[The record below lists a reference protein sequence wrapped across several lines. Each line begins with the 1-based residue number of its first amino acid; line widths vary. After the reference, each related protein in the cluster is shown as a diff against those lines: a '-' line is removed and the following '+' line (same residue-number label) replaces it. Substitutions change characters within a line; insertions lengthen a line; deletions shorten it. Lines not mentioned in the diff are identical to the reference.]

1 MRTAVVSGAVTFSTA
16 AIYFKF
22 KKLTNRIDELL
33 ETEQAYYRS
42 LHKE

>member
-1 MRTAVVSGAVTFSTA
+1 MRTIVASITSFGIV

-33 ETEQAYYRS
+33 ETEQAYYKS
-42 LHKE
+42 LDEA

>member
-1 MRTAVVSGAVTFSTA
+1 MRTIVASITSFGVV

-33 ETEQAYYRS
+33 EIEQAYYRS
-42 LHKE
+42 LNKE